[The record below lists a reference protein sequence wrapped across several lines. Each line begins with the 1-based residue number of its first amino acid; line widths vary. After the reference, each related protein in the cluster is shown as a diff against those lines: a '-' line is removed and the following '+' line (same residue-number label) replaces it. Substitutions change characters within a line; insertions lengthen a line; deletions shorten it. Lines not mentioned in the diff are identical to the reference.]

1 MQFNLA
7 RPIFIKNKRELMNFQ
22 AGFKCTFQADADK
35 EYVLK
40 ITGATLYEIYLN
52 NEFIFYGPAR
62 APYGYLRVDELPLH
76 VKAGENTV
84 CINVSG
90 LNCGSFYTRN
100 MKSFVQAEILEN
112 DSAVAYTGRDF
123 KGISL
128 DGIRERKVYRYS
140 YQRNFTEVW
149 SLDNASL
156 PTTWKTEDF
165 EGEELVECWYE
176 EELLPREF
184 LNPLFRI
191 DTSAKAFE
199 HGAFL
204 PKDDFNSYANK
215 RFLKNHFTF
224 PFGEIKHKVME
235 AVHGDFQP
243 DEMQE
248 QSGNFRPEEKKM
260 ELTQDRY
267 AFYKLA
273 HVNSGFIKTRFLAKE
288 DSEVYILFSERMKNG
303 VVDSGIYNWVSINV
317 IKYDLKKSDIPYN
330 LQNFECNSL
339 QYIGILV
346 RKGDVEVQ
354 EVSLREYS
362 YPAYENM
369 TLECEDETLM
379 DIFAAARESFRQNT
393 VDTFM
398 DCPGRERAGW
408 LCDTYFTGKASL
420 FFTGDAKAEE
430 LYLKNFVLAKEFP
443 GVPNGMLPYVYP
455 GGSQGGYLTQWAMW
469 YAIELADYIEYSGDD
484 REYFRKI
491 IYDLLAYFAKYE
503 NEKHL
508 LVRLEGQF
516 IEWSQANDFVKEVD
530 ISYPGNMVYY
540 LMLLRM
546 GHLYEDDKLLEK
558 AAVIKQTIREEAFDG
573 EYFRDGANIAE
584 DGSVV
589 LSELISEA
597 SQSYAV
603 FTGIADENDEK
614 YVKFFDTFYHV
625 LGLQRKQQG
634 IMPEIA
640 FSSGFIGLT
649 LRMIS
654 LVELDKIEQA
664 LKEIKEYYG
673 PMAAQNGTLWEMD
686 VDHCISLN
694 HGYNAYAAVMIVKAL
709 TGLEQWVPGERKLVI
724 KPRKPMMEYKVTIN
738 TEYGA
743 IAIRTEDGK
752 VKVSAPREY
761 DVIVVE

>member
-1 MQFNLA
+1 MKFDLA
-7 RPIFIKNKRELMNFQ
+7 KPIFIKNKRELMNFQ

-35 EYVLK
+35 AYLLK

-52 NEFIFYGPAR
+52 NEFVFYGPAR
-62 APYGYLRVDELPLH
+62 APYGYLRVDEIPLQ
-76 VKAGENTV
+76 VKKGENTV
-84 CINVSG
+84 CISVAG
-90 LNCGSFYTRN
+90 LNCGSFYTPN
-100 MKSFVQAEILEN
+100 MKSFVQAEILED
-112 DSAVAYTGRDF
+112 DSVMAYTGRDF

-128 DGIRERKVYRYS
+128 DKIKERKVYRYS

-149 SLDNASL
+149 NLDNNTM
-156 PTTWKTEDF
+156 PTNWKTEDF
-165 EGEELVECWYE
+165 EGEELVECRYE
-176 EELLPREF
+176 EELLPREY
-184 LNPLFRI
+184 LNPLFRL

-199 HGAFL
+199 HGAFQ

-215 RFLKNHFTF
+215 SFLKNHYTF

-235 AVHGDFQP
+235 AVHGDFLP
-243 DEMQE
+243 DEKQ
-248 QSGNFRPEEKKM
+248 
-260 ELTQDRY
+260 ELTQERY
-267 AFYKLA
+267 AFYKLD

-288 DSEVYILFSERMKNG
+288 DSEVYVLFSERMKNG

-317 IKYDLKKSDIPYN
+317 IKYDLKKSDIPYD
-330 LQNFECNSL
+330 LQSFECYSL
-339 QYIGILV
+339 QYMGILV
-346 RKGDVEVQ
+346 RKGDAEVQ

-362 YPAYENM
+362 YPSYENM
-369 TLECEDETLM
+369 TLECEDQTLM

-430 LYLKNFVLAKEFP
+430 WYLKNFVLAKEFP

-455 GGSQGGYLTQWAMW
+455 GGSQGGYITQWAMW

-484 REYFRKI
+484 KEYFRKI

-508 LVRLEGQF
+508 LVKLEGQF

-546 GHLYEDDKLLEK
+546 GHLYEDDKLLKK
-558 AAVIKQTIREEAFDG
+558 ASVLKQVIREEAFDG
-573 EYFRDGANIAE
+573 EYFHEGANIAE
-584 DGSVV
+584 NGSVV

-603 FTGIADENDEK
+603 FTGIADESDEK
-614 YVKFFDTFYHV
+614 YEKFFDTFYHL
-625 LGLQRKQQG
+625 LGLKRKQQG

-654 LVELDKIEQA
+654 LVELGKTEQA
-664 LKEIKEYYG
+664 LEEIKDYYG

-694 HGYNAYAAVMIVKAL
+694 HGYNSYAAVMIVKAL
-709 TGLEQWVPGERKLVI
+709 TGLKQWIPGEHKLVI
-724 KPRKPMMEYKVTIN
+724 KPRKPLMEYTVTIN
-738 TEYGA
+738 TECGV
-743 IAIRTEDGK
+743 IVIKSECGK

>member
-1 MQFNLA
+1 MKHSEDYTMKFDA
-7 RPIFIKNKRELMNFQ
+7 AKAIFIKNKRDLMNFQ
-22 AGFKCTFQADADK
+22 AGFKCTFEADCSK
-35 EYVLK
+35 EYTLK
-40 ITGATLYEIYLN
+40 ITGATLYAIYLN

-62 APYGYLRVDELPLH
+62 APYGYLRVDEVPLR
-76 VKAGENTV
+76 VKPGENTV
-84 CINVSG
+84 CISVAG

-112 DSAVAYTGRDF
+112 DSVVAYTGRDF

-128 DGIRERKVYRYS
+128 DGIKERKVYRYS
-140 YQRNFTEVW
+140 YQRAFTEVW
-149 SLDNASL
+149 TLDNASAL
-156 PTTWKTEDF
+156 TNWMTEEF
-165 EGEELVECWYE
+165 EGEDLVECWHE
-176 EELLPREF
+176 EELLPRGF
-184 LNPLFRI
+184 LLPVFNM
-191 DTSAKAFE
+191 DTSAKEFQ

-235 AVHGDFQP
+235 AVHGDFKP
-243 DEMQE
+243 DRNREM
-248 QSGNFRPEEKKM
+248 
-260 ELTQDRY
+260 TQDRY
-267 AFYKLA
+267 AFYRLD
-273 HVNSGFIKTRFLAKE
+273 HVNAGFITTKLLAKE
-288 DSEVYILFSERMKNG
+288 DSEVYILFSERLKNG

-317 IKYDLKKSDIPYN
+317 IKYDLKKNEIPYD
-330 LQNFECNSL
+330 LQSFECNSL

-346 RKGDVEVQ
+346 RKGDIEVQ
-354 EVSLREYS
+354 EVGLREYS
-362 YPAYENM
+362 YPAYENL
-369 TLECEDETLM
+369 TLECEDKKLV
-379 DIFAAARESFRQNT
+379 DIFNAARESFRQNT

-443 GVPNGMLPYVYP
+443 GLPKGMLPSIYP
-455 GGSQGGYLTQWAMW
+455 GEVNCNYITQWAMW

-484 REYFRKI
+484 KEYFRQT

-508 LVRLEGQF
+508 LVKLEGQF

-540 LMLLRM
+540 LMLQRM
-546 GHLYEDDKLLEK
+546 GTLYEDEELLQK
-558 AAVIKQTIREEAFDG
+558 ASILKEAIAEGAFDG
-573 EYFRDGANIAE
+573 EYFVDGANIAE
-584 DGSVV
+584 DGSWVR
-589 LSELISEA
+589 SELISEA

-603 FTGIADENDEK
+603 FTGIADEKDEK
-614 YVKFFDTFYHV
+614 YQKFFEQFYHV
-625 LGLQRKQQG
+625 LGLKRKQQS

-654 LVELDKIEQA
+654 LLELGKIEQ
-664 LKEIKEYYG
+664 LMEEIKGYYG
-673 PMAAQNGTLWEMD
+673 PMADQNGTLWEMD

-694 HGYNAYAAVMIVKAL
+694 HGYNSYAAIMIVRGL
-709 TGLEQWVPGERKLVI
+709 TGLEHWNPADRKLVI
-724 KPRKPMMEYKVTIN
+724 KPRKALMDYKVTLG
-738 TEYGA
+738 TEFGDIVFKA
-743 IAIRTEDGK
+743 EGDK
-752 VKVSAPREY
+752 VKVSAPAEY
-761 DVIVVE
+761 EVVVME

>member
-1 MQFNLA
+1 MKFDLA
-7 RPIFIKNKRELMNFQ
+7 KPIFIKNKRELMNFQ

-35 EYVLK
+35 AYLLK

-52 NEFIFYGPAR
+52 NEFVFYGPAR
-62 APYGYLRVDELPLH
+62 APYGYLRVDEAPLQ
-76 VKAGENTV
+76 VKKGENTV
-84 CINVSG
+84 CISVAG
-90 LNCGSFYTRN
+90 LNCGSFYTPN
-100 MKSFVQAEILEN
+100 MKSFVQAEILED
-112 DSAVAYTGRDF
+112 DSVMAYTGRDF

-128 DGIRERKVYRYS
+128 DKIKERKVYRYS

-149 SLDNASL
+149 NLDNNTM
-156 PTTWKTEDF
+156 PTNWKTEDF
-165 EGEELVECWYE
+165 EGEELVECRYE
-176 EELLPREF
+176 EELLPREY
-184 LNPLFRI
+184 LNPLFRL

-199 HGAFL
+199 HGAFQ

-215 RFLKNHFTF
+215 RFLKNHYTF

-235 AVHGDFQP
+235 AVHGDFLP
-243 DEMQE
+243 DERQ
-248 QSGNFRPEEKKM
+248 
-260 ELTQDRY
+260 ELTQERY
-267 AFYKLA
+267 AFYKLD

-288 DSEVYILFSERMKNG
+288 DSEVYVLFSERMKNG

-317 IKYDLKKSDIPYN
+317 IKYDLKKSDIPYD
-330 LQNFECNSL
+330 LQSFECYSL
-339 QYIGILV
+339 QYMGILV
-346 RKGDVEVQ
+346 RKGDAEVQ

-362 YPAYENM
+362 YPSYENM
-369 TLECEDETLM
+369 TLECEDQTLM

-430 LYLKNFVLAKEFP
+430 WYLKNFVLAKEFP

-455 GGSQGGYLTQWAMW
+455 GGSQGGYITQWAMW

-484 REYFRKI
+484 KEYFRKI

-508 LVRLEGQF
+508 LVKLEGQF

-546 GHLYEDDKLLEK
+546 GHLYEDDKLLKK
-558 AAVIKQTIREEAFDG
+558 ASVLKQVIREEAFDG
-573 EYFRDGANIAE
+573 EYFHEGANIAE
-584 DGSVV
+584 NGSVV

-603 FTGIADENDEK
+603 FTGIADESDEK
-614 YVKFFDTFYHV
+614 YEKFFDTFYHL
-625 LGLQRKQQG
+625 LGLKRKQQG

-654 LVELDKIEQA
+654 LVELGKTEQA
-664 LKEIKEYYG
+664 LEEIKDYYG

-694 HGYNAYAAVMIVKAL
+694 HGYNSYAAVMIVKAL
-709 TGLEQWVPGERKLVI
+709 TGLKQWIPGEHKLVI
-724 KPRKPMMEYKVTIN
+724 KPRKPLMEYTVTIN
-738 TEYGA
+738 TECGV
-743 IAIRTEDGK
+743 IVIKSECGK

>member
-1 MQFNLA
+1 MKFESA
-7 RPIFIKNKRELMNFQ
+7 KPVFIKNKRELMNFQ
-22 AGFKCTFQADADK
+22 AGFKCSFQADTDK
-35 EYVLK
+35 EYILK
-40 ITGATLYEIYLN
+40 ITGATLYEVYLN

-62 APYGYLRVDELPLH
+62 APYGYHRVDEIPLK
-76 VKAGENTV
+76 VRNGENTV
-84 CINVSG
+84 CISVAG

-100 MKSFVQAEILEN
+100 MKSFVQAEVLEN
-112 DSAVAYTGRDF
+112 DIAVAWTGRDF

-128 DGIRERKVYRYS
+128 DTIKERKVYRYS

-149 SLDNASL
+149 SLDNTSL
-156 PTTWKTEDF
+156 PTNWKTEDF
-165 EGEELVECWYE
+165 AGEELVTCWYE

-184 LNPLFRI
+184 LHPLFLV

-199 HGAFL
+199 YGVFQ
-204 PKDDFNSYANK
+204 PKEGFSAYANK
-215 RFLKNHFTF
+215 RFLKNHNTF
-224 PFGEIKHKVME
+224 PLGEIKHKVME
-235 AVHGDFQP
+235 AVHGDF
-243 DEMQE
+243 E
-248 QSGNFRPEEKKM
+248 PEVVQLGEGTR
-260 ELTQDRY
+260 ELSQDYY
-267 AFYKLA
+267 AFYKLD
-273 HVNSGFIKTRFLAKE
+273 HVNSGFIQTKLLAKE

-317 IKYDLKKSDIPYN
+317 IKYDLKKSDILYD
-330 LQNFECNSL
+330 LQSFECYSL

-346 RKGDVEVQ
+346 RKGSVEVQ
-354 EVSLREYS
+354 EVGLREYS

-420 FFTGDAKAEE
+420 FFTGDTKAEE
-430 LYLKNFVLAKEFP
+430 LYLKNFVQAKEFP

-455 GGSQGGYLTQWAMW
+455 GGTQGGYITQWAMW
-469 YAIELADYIEYSGDD
+469 YAIELADYMEYSGDD

-508 LVRLEGQF
+508 LVKLEGQF

-546 GHLYEDDKLLEK
+546 GQLYEDDTLLEK

-573 EYFRDGANIAE
+573 EYFRDGANITE

-589 LSELISEA
+589 LSEWISEA

-603 FTGIADENDEK
+603 FTGIADENDERFTT
-614 YVKFFDTFYHV
+614 FFDTFYHV
-625 LGLQRKQQG
+625 LGLERKKQE

-649 LRMIS
+649 LRMSS
-654 LVELDKIEQA
+654 LVEMGKTEQA

-709 TGLEQWVPGERKLVI
+709 TGLEQWNPSERKLVI
-724 KPRKPMMEYKVTIN
+724 KPRKPQMEYKVTLR
-738 TEYGA
+738 TECGVVV
-743 IAIRTEDGK
+743 IRTEDSK
-752 VKVSAPREY
+752 VKVSAPSEY
-761 DVIVVE
+761 NVIVVE

>member
-1 MQFNLA
+1 MKFDLA
-7 RPIFIKNKRELMNFQ
+7 KPIFIKNKRELMNFQ

-35 EYVLK
+35 AYLLK

-52 NEFIFYGPAR
+52 NEFVFYGPAR
-62 APYGYLRVDELPLH
+62 APYGYLRVDEIPLQ
-76 VKAGENTV
+76 VKKGENTV
-84 CINVSG
+84 CISVAG
-90 LNCGSFYTRN
+90 LNCGSFYTPN
-100 MKSFVQAEILEN
+100 MKSFVQAEILED
-112 DSAVAYTGRDF
+112 DSVMAYTGRDF

-128 DGIRERKVYRYS
+128 DKIKERKVYRYS

-149 SLDNASL
+149 NLDNNTM
-156 PTTWKTEDF
+156 PTNWKTEDF
-165 EGEELVECWYE
+165 EGEELVECRYE
-176 EELLPREF
+176 EELLPREY
-184 LNPLFRI
+184 LNPLFRL

-199 HGAFL
+199 HGAFQ

-215 RFLKNHFTF
+215 RFLKNHYTF

-235 AVHGDFQP
+235 AVHGDFLP
-243 DEMQE
+243 DEKQ
-248 QSGNFRPEEKKM
+248 
-260 ELTQDRY
+260 ELTQERY
-267 AFYKLA
+267 AFYKLD

-288 DSEVYILFSERMKNG
+288 DSEVYVLFSERMKNG

-317 IKYDLKKSDIPYN
+317 IKYDLKKSDIPYD
-330 LQNFECNSL
+330 LQSFECYSL
-339 QYIGILV
+339 QYMGILV
-346 RKGDVEVQ
+346 RKGDAEVQ

-362 YPAYENM
+362 YPSYENM
-369 TLECEDETLM
+369 TLECEDQTLM

-430 LYLKNFVLAKEFP
+430 WYLKNFVLAKEFP

-455 GGSQGGYLTQWAMW
+455 GGSQGGYITQWAMW

-484 REYFRKI
+484 KEYFRKI

-508 LVRLEGQF
+508 LVKLEGQF

-546 GHLYEDDKLLEK
+546 GHLYEDDKLLKK
-558 AAVIKQTIREEAFDG
+558 ASVLKQVIREEAFDG
-573 EYFRDGANIAE
+573 EYFHEGANIAE
-584 DGSVV
+584 NGSVV

-603 FTGIADENDEK
+603 FTGIADESDEK
-614 YVKFFDTFYHV
+614 YEKFFDTFYHL
-625 LGLQRKQQG
+625 LGLKRKQQG

-654 LVELDKIEQA
+654 LVELGKTEQA
-664 LKEIKEYYG
+664 LEEIKDYYG

-694 HGYNAYAAVMIVKAL
+694 HGYNSYAAVMIVKAL
-709 TGLEQWVPGERKLVI
+709 TGLKQWIPGEHKLVI
-724 KPRKPMMEYKVTIN
+724 KPRKPLMEYTVTIN
-738 TEYGA
+738 TECGV
-743 IAIRTEDGK
+743 IVIKSECGK